1 MKSKP
6 PTPTTPPKHITIGWR
21 EYADFPDWH
30 VRGIVVKADTGARTG
45 AIDVAE
51 IEELP
56 GDRVRFAIRVTR
68 KTGKISRHIEAD
80 ISRRSRVRSAF
91 GHARDRLF
99 VHTTIKL
106 GEVVKTVEL
115 GLVSRK
121 KMLCRVLLG
130 RKALESHFLIDSGRR
145 YVLGRKP
152 RQAKKL
158 KEADVK
164 REIDL
169 GGITVDA
176 TTGREVSDRLKP
188 LSKDGAVK
196 KVKKELKQ

>member
-1 MKSKP
+1 MKRA
-6 PTPTTPPKHITIGWR
+6 PTTTQAAHTTIGWR

-56 GDRVRFAIRVTR
+56 NNRVRFAVRVTR
-68 KTGKISRHIEAD
+68 KTGKVSRHIEAR
-80 ISRRSRVRSAF
+80 ICRRSRVRSAF
-91 GHARDRLF
+91 GHAHDRLF
-99 VHTTIKL
+99 VETTLKL
-106 GEVVKTVEL
+106 GEVTKTVEL

-130 RKALESHFLIDSGRR
+130 RKALEDNFLVDSGRR
-145 YVLGRKP
+145 YLLGRKP

-158 KEADVK
+158 
-164 REIDL
+164 RELDAEHDLEL
-169 GGITVDA
+169 GGVTVDA
-176 TTGREVSDRLKP
+176 ETGVERPEAVARKKSPGKKKSVRKETTS
-188 LSKDGAVK
+188 
-196 KVKKELKQ
+196 

>member
-1 MKSKP
+1 MKP
-6 PTPTTPPKHITIGWR
+6 ANTTIGWR

-68 KTGKISRHIEAD
+68 KTGRVSKHVTFP
-80 ISRRSRVRSAF
+80 ISRRTRVRSAF
-91 GHARDRLF
+91 GHAHDRLF
-99 VHTTIKL
+99 VETTLKL
-106 GEVVKTVEL
+106 GNVTKTVEL

-130 RKALESHFLIDSGRR
+130 RKALEGDFLVDSGRR
-145 YVLGRKP
+145 YLLGRRP

-158 KEADVK
+158 RKSDAIHDLKEPD
-164 REIDL
+164 
-169 GGITVDA
+169 
-176 TTGREVSDRLKP
+176 
-188 LSKDGAVK
+188 
-196 KVKKELKQ
+196 